1 MMTSGSEQPEAGVT
15 DRMARPIVKDA
26 AARNSTIVEGL
37 IDVFKHKGYD
47 GASLSDLAAAT
58 GIAKASL
65 YHRYPGGK
73 PELGRTALAEAGR
86 NFALLILKP
95 LQSNKPAAERLA
107 AMLDGVGAFYGTESP
122 ACLMNTLTLGDALP
136 LFGKDIRNT
145 HNAWQKLIARAL
157 EELGRSEAQA
167 TDEADDMIARIQGAL
182 VLTRLSDRTNS
193 LSAMLERL
201 RASLGLKGSEEAQG

>member
-1 MMTSGSEQPEAGVT
+1 
-15 DRMARPIVKDA
+15 MARPIVKDA
-26 AARNSTIVEGL
+26 AARNSTIVDGL
-37 IDVFKHKGYD
+37 INVFKHKGYD
-47 GASLSDLAAAT
+47 GASLADLAAAT

-95 LQSNKPAAERLA
+95 LQTTKPAPERLA
-107 AMLDGVGAFYGTESP
+107 AMLDGVAAFYGTESP

-145 HNAWQKLIARAL
+145 HNAWQKLIVRAL
-157 EELGRSEAQA
+157 EELGRSEAEA
-167 TDEADDMIARIQGAL
+167 VDEADDMIARIQGAL
-182 VLTRLSDRTNS
+182 VLTRLSDRTTS
-193 LSAMLERL
+193 LTAMLERI
-201 RASLGLKGSEEAQG
+201 RRGLGLEAQASV

>member
-1 MMTSGSEQPEAGVT
+1 
-15 DRMARPIVKDA
+15 MARPIVKDA
-26 AARNSTIVEGL
+26 AARSSTIVEGL

-86 NFALLILKP
+86 RFAMLILKP
-95 LQSNKPAAERLA
+95 LQTAKPAPERLE
-107 AMLDGVGAFYGTESP
+107 AMLAGVAAFYGAEAP

-157 EELGRSEAQA
+157 EELGRSETQA
-167 TDEADDMIARIQGAL
+167 LDEAEDLIARIQGAL
-182 VLTRLSDRTNS
+182 VVSRLSARTGS
-193 LSAMLERL
+193 LAAMLERI
-201 RASLGLKGSEEAQG
+201 RASLGLAAEG

>member
-1 MMTSGSEQPEAGVT
+1 
-15 DRMARPIVKDA
+15 MARPIIKDA
-26 AARNSTIVEGL
+26 AARSTTIVDGL

-86 NFALLILKP
+86 RFAALILKP
-95 LQSNKPAAERLA
+95 LQTDRPAPERLR
-107 AMLDGVGAFYGTESP
+107 AMLDGVAAFYGSESP

-167 TDEADDMIARIQGAL
+167 IDEADDMIARIQGAL
-182 VLTRLSDRTNS
+182 VLTRLSDRTSS
-193 LSAMLERL
+193 LSAMLGRI
-201 RASLGLKGSEEAQG
+201 RASLGLVAEG

>member
-1 MMTSGSEQPEAGVT
+1 
-15 DRMARPIVKDA
+15 MARPIVKDA
-26 AARNSTIVEGL
+26 AARNTTIVDGL
-37 IDVFKHKGYD
+37 INVFKHKGYD

-86 NFALLILKP
+86 NFTLLILKP
-95 LQSNKPAAERLA
+95 LQSEKPAPERLA
-107 AMLDGVGAFYGTESP
+107 AMLDGVAAFYGTESP

-145 HNAWQKLIARAL
+145 HNAWQRLIARAL

-193 LSAMLERL
+193 LTAMLERI
-201 RASLGLKGSEEAQG
+201 RTSLGLAGAQG

>member
-1 MMTSGSEQPEAGVT
+1 
-15 DRMARPIVKDA
+15 MARPIVKDA

-37 IDVFKHKGYD
+37 INVFKHKGYD

-95 LQSNKPAAERLA
+95 LQTSKPAAERLA
-107 AMLDGVGAFYGTESP
+107 AMLDGVGAFYGAESP

-157 EELGRSEAQA
+157 EELGRTEAQA

-193 LSAMLERL
+193 LSAMLERI
-201 RASLGLKGSEEAQG
+201 RASLGLGASSGTS

>member
-1 MMTSGSEQPEAGVT
+1 
-15 DRMARPIVKDA
+15 MARPIVKDA

-37 IDVFKHKGYD
+37 INVFKHKGYD

-95 LQSNKPAAERLA
+95 LQTSKPAAERLA

-157 EELGRSEAQA
+157 EELGRTEAQA

-193 LSAMLERL
+193 LSAMLDRI
-201 RASLGLKGSEEAQG
+201 RASLGLGASSGTS

>member
-1 MMTSGSEQPEAGVT
+1 
-15 DRMARPIVKDA
+15 MARPIVKDA

-37 IDVFKHKGYD
+37 INVFKHKGYD

-95 LQSNKPAAERLA
+95 LQTSKPAAERLA
-107 AMLDGVGAFYGTESP
+107 AMLDGVGAFYGAESP

-157 EELGRSEAQA
+157 EELGRTEAQA

-193 LSAMLERL
+193 LSNMLERI
-201 RASLGLKGSEEAQG
+201 RASLGLAGAQG